1 VQGCLGRLTDKIAA
15 AMLDANLFSI
25 VVPKAHGGL
34 GGTRVE
40 LFEAIEEIA
49 RADGSA
55 GWCAAICNAIS
66 SFVHDGLTARARE
79 EVFGNG
85 PIACWATLRP
95 KAKSVEVKGGFRV
108 KGSFDYGTGSSLA
121 RWLMVPAPLPDRA
134 GRQWFRAHVLPKENA
149 EIKENS
155 WDAMG
160 LRATASVDYS
170 IADTFVPAHRT
181 FEYPFLADGNQHSAS
196 AQGLMR
202 VGQIGMT
209 AFASGISIRALA
221 ELIAAAPNTKRL
233 LAEGMQAEDNVV
245 QFGIGEFE
253 GRLHAA
259 RRHYI
264 NLLTEHGEAVGAGR
278 EPDTDHALGTL
289 QAAQILARAA
299 RDLTVFAF
307 DNAGTN
313 VVLATEPLQRCLR
326 DIFTGLKHA
335 ALTPAIL
342 ARIGKVRLGL
352 DFGELRF

>member
-1 VQGCLGRLTDKIAA
+1 
-15 AMLDANLFSI
+15 
-25 VVPKAHGGL
+25 
-34 GGTRVE
+34 
-40 LFEAIEEIA
+40 
-49 RADGSA
+49 
-55 GWCAAICNAIS
+55 
-66 SFVHDGLTARARE
+66 
-79 EVFGNG
+79 
-85 PIACWATLRP
+85 LRP

-121 RWLMVPAPLPDRA
+121 RWLMVPAPLPDRD

-149 EIKENS
+149 EIKEDS

-170 IADTFVPAHRT
+170 ITDTFVPTHRT
-181 FEYPFLADGNQHSAS
+181 SEYPFLADGNPHSAS

-221 ELIAAAPNTKRL
+221 ELIAAAPNTRRL

-264 NLLTEHGEAVGAGR
+264 DLLSEYEEAIGAGR
-278 EPDTDHALGTL
+278 EPDADHALGTL
-289 QAAQILARAA
+289 QTAQILARAA

-313 VVLATEPLQRCLR
+313 AVLATEPLQRCLR

-342 ARIGKVRLGL
+342 TRIGKVRLGL